1 MKIKTIVLTASVAT
15 LVASGASAQ
24 AAAPRAAADA
34 LIDRL
39 VGNWRM
45 TGKVRGTPVEYR
57 LAAARTLAGKY
68 VELHMIDTAKAPQY
82 EARVFVGADTV
93 PGGILVHWIDT
104 YGAAYSVPPG
114 VGAASGDTLRFQIA
128 YPDGVFRDTFVYRPP
143 THSWYFRIESS
154 DHNGGWK
161 LFAEYDVH
169 APSTK
174 TH

>member
-1 MKIKTIVLTASVAT
+1 
-15 LVASGASAQ
+15 
-24 AAAPRAAADA
+24 
-34 LIDRL
+34 
-39 VGNWRM
+39 
-45 TGKVRGTPVEYR
+45 
-57 LAAARTLAGKY
+57 
-68 VELHMIDTAKAPQY
+68 MIDTAKAPQY

-93 PGGILVHWIDT
+93 PHGILVHWIDT

-128 YPDGVFRDTFVYRPP
+128 YPDGVFRDTFVYRPL
-143 THSWYFRIESS
+143 TRDWYFRIESS

-169 APSTK
+169 TPSTK